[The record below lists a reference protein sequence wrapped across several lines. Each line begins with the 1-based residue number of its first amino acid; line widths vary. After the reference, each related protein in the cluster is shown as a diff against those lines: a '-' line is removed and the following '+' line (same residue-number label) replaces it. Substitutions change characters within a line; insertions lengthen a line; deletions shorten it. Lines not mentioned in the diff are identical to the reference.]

1 VVVFLGFGQ
10 IATGRNPN
18 SDFYNIRVIS
28 RGLEF
33 VYIRNWDLDC
43 TARFQL
49 FLEVGIVGSV
59 AFVLSFHI
67 ESARL
72 DFGECFLLRTKR
84 SFE

>member
-1 VVVFLGFGQ
+1 MVAVFLGFGQ
-10 IATGRNPN
+10 IVTGRNPN
-18 SDFYNIRVIS
+18 SDFYNITIIS

-72 DFGECFLLRTKR
+72 DFGK
-84 SFE
+84 SF

>member
-1 VVVFLGFGQ
+1 LGVVFLGFGK

-18 SDFYNIRVIS
+18 SDFYDIRVIS

-33 VYIRNWDLDC
+33 VYIRNCDLDF

-67 ESARL
+67 
-72 DFGECFLLRTKR
+72 
-84 SFE
+84 